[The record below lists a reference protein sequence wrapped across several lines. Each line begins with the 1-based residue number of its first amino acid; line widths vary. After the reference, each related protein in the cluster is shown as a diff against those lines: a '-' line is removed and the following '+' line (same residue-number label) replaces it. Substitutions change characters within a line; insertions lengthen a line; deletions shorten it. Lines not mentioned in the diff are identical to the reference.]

1 MKVLELIHFKA
12 FSKQLFKR
20 LAAGAL
26 AIVTILS
33 LMISVMD
40 LSYAR
45 NGILDSLGSNNA
57 LGSPVLNNDA
67 VTEDWNKWETIVWG
81 IFLSNFCT
89 PFIDSYES
97 AFNLSASSG
106 SEGSG
111 TMALS
116 FASGSDI
123 ANSQTLQD
131 LTTYAI
137 NNQSTGARKIEV
149 SYNRYFGGG
158 FLALS
163 MFNSSSNTGSTETTD
178 DGTYTQSQTK
188 RDATLADLFLV
199 TVDNADDADVNA
211 SWTDFSKFKAVDWVG
226 NIMKGAA
233 TGATTSTLGVIA
245 IGAHSG
251 GATLAAPP
259 AAAASVAAVAASTA
273 GGAVVG
279 VGVSIAQ
286 QMDNAIIQN
295 VNYPDMA
302 AVTNA
307 NLPTFAV
314 DVNGNYKVVLDF
326 INTWDISMF
335 NGAITRALSGD
346 FRDKVADLLN
356 VSSIDELNQYPLY
369 LDSYGNITFMKEGQ
383 LIVVIPASANQY
395 LTQEPSY
402 NLVNSLVFNAGSA
415 TNSKANMLN
424 FAGQDAYTDNL
435 ASDFFNSDNYF
446 ASGILAF
453 SNGQY
458 TKSSGMAIF
467 YDTDTLAAQSH
478 TSFADTMEINTG
490 ALYKEFFDLDIND
503 EANDVPFKIE
513 PYNTSEETLK
523 GQGLNNTASSIVS
536 NALESSSSL
545 TNFLRNDTADAPK
558 LTYILDYTK
567 DRNAKD
573 AEIPLF
579 ENSFIIPVQIDPG
592 VSDKGK
598 LNQWSVYRNF
608 VDFCYQVY
616 EGKISDVSPSLVSSA
631 FSKWDNPHD
640 LAKALIGDMTTKT
653 DPDDVEHPS
662 ELTQAFWRH
671 YTDLFSVS
679 NQANLSAITIGAMF
693 NWGSTVE
700 MLAYHDVSNTDNAG
714 LKTKYTWDNTTLGG
728 LIDAEGGDYI
738 ERVMFGRSVKVYQT
752 SPTLEQVCSI
762 LGLREGT
769 DFSVYASYIY
779 LTYLD
784 WYNLDFDT
792 LTGEPKSDLDP
803 LLFTEESLIQD
814 INVVT
819 NIKSEEDM
827 QKEILQYTYMLLNP
841 TSEEGQNYRNL
852 ITMSNLQTTIYEQYQ
867 RIVYGSASTYNYN
880 MMTTRNN
887 TGFLA
892 VENYST
898 NFMTA
903 WLMSDYTTYAVY
915 LIGIGIVLVVIVG
928 VLKQRK
934 TSWFLLAIVLVIN
947 VVLVLPATGEI
958 VPYVSNNVVQDI
970 FSDKMTYWSLS
981 EQISNADTE
990 SQLLKQQESMS
1001 DVYGA
1006 LGADDAAQVFSIA
1019 QTVKSVYLD
1028 RFINIQQDISNKVT
1042 SSTNTAWEEAQQF
1055 KSTRWLLPMILRQFT
1070 NSEGTADYVYVPLS
1084 DKAEDLSNM
1093 YWFYR
1098 PDDALYSQT
1107 VNGQAE
1113 ATGITP
1119 ATYENSSGL
1128 TTESGRITAWNGY
1141 TEPDRVQGLNYKS
1154 ISYERNTDLPH
1165 TYFYLIDTTLLAMPE
1180 GSTSIS
1186 DYDNVEDWSEA
1197 YATELQ
1203 SLGNIRTDLE
1213 DTSARIQ
1220 EVAGTY
1226 DRYDRSTMNQV
1237 YGYLWITESPLHYF
1251 YEVAHDSFQN
1261 GVSLGAIVSDL
1272 QGYYVMDPATNE
1284 EQHISFMIDE
1294 DTHGVRDVLD
1304 LEHLFTNVIPYMYSV
1319 QLAAGGVDGTSGVFG
1334 ADTIQDY
1341 EIYRG
1346 NLESWLFRSNWVTK
1360 LMGNQ
1365 EYSTSADVYYY
1376 DASGNRIKATVANQ
1390 LMPSC
1395 YPTERPMVFSEAQRI
1410 SLGLAE
1416 GDLNLIELK
1425 CIELNQEIYRTWTLM
1440 LNYVGENGITR
1451 DVVLK
1456 QMAIDATM
1464 AFSKAMTP
1472 TKLFNDSWKLYP
1484 DSLDIRSISFDS
1496 IMCMLMLNVTH
1507 NNSFIYGDTMEVV
1520 IDDFDLFTSILLLV
1534 VAWLCAVGIPFV
1546 RCVVLGLLFYLGY
1559 LSVIRALFKDNRTKV
1574 NTSIGYICCHILYL
1588 VVNIVYLYVF
1598 KMLISMTTSEDV
1610 LTIPSAEINTGNP
1623 GWCLIVVLIINILY
1637 IVASY
1642 FMFRFVIKNYK
1653 DMGMEVFRATVEMV
1667 SMNVS
1672 STMEK
1677 LSDKLSEFAS
1687 SGSVGDS
1694 PSGGSGSA
1702 SSYNSLPD
1710 GSGSGSGGGSGAAM
1724 AGAAAAG
1731 AVAGGVAGA
1740 AIASGMSDT
1749 AEDYD
1754 DNYYYNNGGTG
1765 GIGDD
1770 SDDIDRKID
1779 EGKVK
1784 REEAEHRG
1792 STQDMNTS
1800 TPGEN
1805 SHPAEQ
1811 GGYSEPSSAYT
1822 APAGHNDYFDQSY
1835 GSTHQ
1840 GHGTG
1845 TPRETA
1851 QPQGQINHQDPTS
1864 RPQTKQSLPGDN
1876 PTGHNSHGYDT
1887 RQTSGDFSVNQ
1898 DASFSGQSYAEP
1910 DYGRKPFADPSL
1922 GTGTGRQAQPSPNQ
1936 PKPNPEK
1943 PVPPKQGKPNK
1954 STGGIDTNQTSGP
1967 IDPFM

>member
-1 MKVLELIHFKA
+1 
-12 FSKQLFKR
+12 
-20 LAAGAL
+20 
-26 AIVTILS
+26 
-33 LMISVMD
+33 
-40 LSYAR
+40 
-45 NGILDSLGSNNA
+45 
-57 LGSPVLNNDA
+57 
-67 VTEDWNKWETIVWG
+67 
-81 IFLSNFCT
+81 
-89 PFIDSYES
+89 
-97 AFNLSASSG
+97 
-106 SEGSG
+106 
-111 TMALS
+111 
-116 FASGSDI
+116 
-123 ANSQTLQD
+123 
-131 LTTYAI
+131 
-137 NNQSTGARKIEV
+137 
-149 SYNRYFGGG
+149 
-158 FLALS
+158 
-163 MFNSSSNTGSTETTD
+163 
-178 DGTYTQSQTK
+178 
-188 RDATLADLFLV
+188 
-199 TVDNADDADVNA
+199 
-211 SWTDFSKFKAVDWVG
+211 
-226 NIMKGAA
+226 
-233 TGATTSTLGVIA
+233 
-245 IGAHSG
+245 
-251 GATLAAPP
+251 
-259 AAAASVAAVAASTA
+259 
-273 GGAVVG
+273 
-279 VGVSIAQ
+279 
-286 QMDNAIIQN
+286 
-295 VNYPDMA
+295 
-302 AVTNA
+302 
-307 NLPTFAV
+307 
-314 DVNGNYKVVLDF
+314 
-326 INTWDISMF
+326 
-335 NGAITRALSGD
+335 
-346 FRDKVADLLN
+346 
-356 VSSIDELNQYPLY
+356 
-369 LDSYGNITFMKEGQ
+369 
-383 LIVVIPASANQY
+383 
-395 LTQEPSY
+395 
-402 NLVNSLVFNAGSA
+402 
-415 TNSKANMLN
+415 
-424 FAGQDAYTDNL
+424 
-435 ASDFFNSDNYF
+435 
-446 ASGILAF
+446 
-453 SNGQY
+453 
-458 TKSSGMAIF
+458 
-467 YDTDTLAAQSH
+467 
-478 TSFADTMEINTG
+478 
-490 ALYKEFFDLDIND
+490 
-503 EANDVPFKIE
+503 
-513 PYNTSEETLK
+513 
-523 GQGLNNTASSIVS
+523 
-536 NALESSSSL
+536 
-545 TNFLRNDTADAPK
+545 
-558 LTYILDYTK
+558 
-567 DRNAKD
+567 
-573 AEIPLF
+573 
-579 ENSFIIPVQIDPG
+579 
-592 VSDKGK
+592 
-598 LNQWSVYRNF
+598 
-608 VDFCYQVY
+608 
-616 EGKISDVSPSLVSSA
+616 
-631 FSKWDNPHD
+631 
-640 LAKALIGDMTTKT
+640 
-653 DPDDVEHPS
+653 
-662 ELTQAFWRH
+662 
-671 YTDLFSVS
+671 
-679 NQANLSAITIGAMF
+679 
-693 NWGSTVE
+693 
-700 MLAYHDVSNTDNAG
+700 
-714 LKTKYTWDNTTLGG
+714 
-728 LIDAEGGDYI
+728 
-738 ERVMFGRSVKVYQT
+738 MFGRSVKVYQT

-903 WLMSDYTTYAVY
+903 WLMSDYATYAVY

-1165 TYFYLIDTTLLAMPE
+1165 TYFYLIDATLLAMPE

-1203 SLGNIRTDLE
+1203 SLGNIRSDLE

-1284 EQHISFMIDE
+1284 EKHVSFMIDE

-1464 AFSKAMTP
+1464 TFSKAMTP

-1710 GSGSGSGGGSGAAM
+1710 GNGPGSGAAM

-1740 AIASGMSDT
+1740 ALASGMSDT

-1784 REEAEHRG
+1784 REEAEHRS

-1800 TPGEN
+1800 TPREN

-1845 TPRETA
+1845 TPREPA
-1851 QPQGQINHQDPTS
+1851 QPQGQTNHQGPIS
-1864 RPQTKQSLPGDN
+1864 RPQTEPGLPGDN

-1898 DASFSGQSYAEP
+1898 DASFSGQTYAEP

-1922 GTGTGRQAQPSPNQ
+1922 GTGRGRQAPPNPSQ

-1943 PVPPKQGKPNK
+1943 PVPPKQSKPNK